1 MFLIASLKL
10 ILLLLYKLYFQI
22 IKILD
27 LINSIQIN
35 NKDVYLL
42 KSDTFTVDS
51 SLVYEMFIYV
61 TLLILILFIS
71 PFIFKSINQKRLIE
85 LKQNYKVKSLEQ
97 RALQSM
103 MNPHFIFN
111 VLNSIQFYLTSN
123 DSINAQINLGRF
135 AKLIRM
141 NLEINKEK
149 FISIYNEIEY
159 LELYL
164 SLEKLRFDESF
175 KYKIHLDPNINDKLV
190 YIPSMIVQPFVEN
203 AIWHGIVPQAG
214 IGELVVE
221 FFKNKNSLT
230 INVFDNGVGIDAS
243 IINNSTHKSL
253 GIKITKERL
262 SIMQKMYN
270 KEMSMKIV
278 RVENNDPLLS
288 GTKVTLNIPLNLV

>member
-1 MFLIASLKL
+1 MFLVSFLEL
-10 ILLLLYKLYFQI
+10 IRLLFYEFCFEL

-27 LINSIQIN
+27 LFNSIQIN
-35 NKDVYLL
+35 IKDVHLL
-42 KSDTFTVDS
+42 KSDIFTVDS
-51 SLVYEMFIYV
+51 SLVFEMFIYI
-61 TLLILILFIS
+61 TLLFFTLFIS
-71 PFIFKSINQKRLIE
+71 LFILKSNNQKRLNE
-85 LKQNYKVKSLEQ
+85 LKQSYKVKSLDQ

-123 DSINAQINLGRF
+123 DSNNAQINLGRF

-190 YIPSMIVQPFVEN
+190 YIPSMIVQPFLEN

-288 GTKVTLNIPLNLV
+288 GTKVTLNFPLNLV

>member
-1 MFLIASLKL
+1 MFLVSFLEL
-10 ILLLLYKLYFQI
+10 IRLLFYEFCFEL

-27 LINSIQIN
+27 LFNSIQIN
-35 NKDVYLL
+35 IKDVHLL
-42 KSDTFTVDS
+42 KSDIFTVDS
-51 SLVYEMFIYV
+51 SLVFEMFIYI
-61 TLLILILFIS
+61 TLLFFTLFIS
-71 PFIFKSINQKRLIE
+71 LFIFKSNNQKRLNE
-85 LKQNYKVKSLEQ
+85 LKQSYKVKSLDQ

-123 DSINAQINLGRF
+123 DSNNAQINLGRF

-190 YIPSMIVQPFVEN
+190 YIPSMIVQPFLEN

-214 IGELVVE
+214 IGEVVVE

>member
-1 MFLIASLKL
+1 
-10 ILLLLYKLYFQI
+10 
-22 IKILD
+22 
-27 LINSIQIN
+27 
-35 NKDVYLL
+35 
-42 KSDTFTVDS
+42 
-51 SLVYEMFIYV
+51 
-61 TLLILILFIS
+61 
-71 PFIFKSINQKRLIE
+71 
-85 LKQNYKVKSLEQ
+85 
-97 RALQSM
+97 
-103 MNPHFIFN
+103 
-111 VLNSIQFYLTSN
+111 
-123 DSINAQINLGRF
+123 
-135 AKLIRM
+135 M

-190 YIPSMIVQPFVEN
+190 YIPSMIVQPFLEN

>member
-1 MFLIASLKL
+1 MFLVSFLEL
-10 ILLLLYKLYFQI
+10 IRLLFYEFCFEL

-27 LINSIQIN
+27 LFNSIQIN
-35 NKDVYLL
+35 IKDVHLL
-42 KSDTFTVDS
+42 KSDIFTVDS
-51 SLVYEMFIYV
+51 SLVFEMFIYI
-61 TLLILILFIS
+61 TLLFFTLFIS
-71 PFIFKSINQKRLIE
+71 LFIFKSNNQKRLNE
-85 LKQNYKVKSLEQ
+85 LKQSYKVKSLDQ

-123 DSINAQINLGRF
+123 DSNNAQINLGRF

-190 YIPSMIVQPFVEN
+190 YIPSMIVQPFLEN

>member
-1 MFLIASLKL
+1 
-10 ILLLLYKLYFQI
+10 
-22 IKILD
+22 
-27 LINSIQIN
+27 
-35 NKDVYLL
+35 
-42 KSDTFTVDS
+42 
-51 SLVYEMFIYV
+51 
-61 TLLILILFIS
+61 
-71 PFIFKSINQKRLIE
+71 
-85 LKQNYKVKSLEQ
+85 
-97 RALQSM
+97 
-103 MNPHFIFN
+103 
-111 VLNSIQFYLTSN
+111 
-123 DSINAQINLGRF
+123 
-135 AKLIRM
+135 M

-175 KYKIHLDPNINDKLV
+175 KYKFTLTLILMISW
-190 YIPSMIVQPFVEN
+190 YIPSMIVQPFLEN

-288 GTKVTLNIPLNLV
+288 GTKVTLNFPLNLV

>member
-230 INVFDNGVGIDAS
+230 INVFDNGVGIDTS

-288 GTKVTLNIPLNLV
+288 GTKVSLNIPIDLV

>member
-1 MFLIASLKL
+1 MYLVSFLEL
-10 ILLLLYKLYFQI
+10 IRLLFYEFCFEL

-27 LINSIQIN
+27 LFNSIQIN
-35 NKDVYLL
+35 IKDVHLL
-42 KSDTFTVDS
+42 KSDIFTVDS
-51 SLVYEMFIYV
+51 SLVFEMFIYI
-61 TLLILILFIS
+61 TLLFFTLFIS
-71 PFIFKSINQKRLIE
+71 LFILKSNNQKRLNE
-85 LKQNYKVKSLEQ
+85 LKQSYKVKSLDQ

-111 VLNSIQFYLTSN
+111 VLNSIQFHLTSN
-123 DSINAQINLGRF
+123 DSNNAQINLGRF

-190 YIPSMIVQPFVEN
+190 YIPSMIVQPFLEN

>member
-164 SLEKLRFDESF
+164 SLEKSRFDESF

-230 INVFDNGVGIDAS
+230 INVFDNGVGIDTS
-243 IINNSTHKSL
+243 IINNSTHESL

-288 GTKVTLNIPLNLV
+288 GTKVSLNIPIDLV

>member
-51 SLVYEMFIYV
+51 SLVFEMFIYV

-164 SLEKLRFDESF
+164 SLEKLRFDEAF
-175 KYKIHLDPNINDKLV
+175 KYKIYLDPNINDKLE
-190 YIPSMIVQPFVEN
+190 YIPSMTVQPFVEN

-221 FFKNKNSLT
+221 FLKNNNILT

-270 KEMSMKIV
+270 KEISMKIV

-288 GTKVTLNIPLNLV
+288 GTKVTLNIPLDLV